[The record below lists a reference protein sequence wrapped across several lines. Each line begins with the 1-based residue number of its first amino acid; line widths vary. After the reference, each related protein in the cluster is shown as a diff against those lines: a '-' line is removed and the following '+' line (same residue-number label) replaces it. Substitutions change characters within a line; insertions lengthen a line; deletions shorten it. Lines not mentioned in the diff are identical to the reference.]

1 MGVKHKHY
9 SLWAKNMG
17 TRGHWVASTRAALLR
32 HFRFFSSTSLFGS
45 HYWWS
50 FFGLVWSFASV
61 PTNRGSSCI
70 HPRYSNLVIILI
82 FCCHEFDFH
91 AHLILADFHQRRNFF
106 FRRSPR
112 GAGSF
117 FWPGSSSPL
126 EGKFATLVMS
136 PVEGFPIIQD
146 QWGLLWLSWTR

>member
-1 MGVKHKHY
+1 MPSSGELVQGMGVKKTTRTALY
-9 SLWAKNMG
+9 GQKNMG

-61 PTNRGSSCI
+61 PTNRGSSSI

-106 FRRSPR
+106 FAAAREVRDPFL
-112 GAGSF
+112 A
-117 FWPGSSSPL
+117 L
-126 EGKFATLVMS
+126 EV
-136 PVEGFPIIQD
+136 PVHLRESLPP
-146 QWGLLWLSWTR
+146 W